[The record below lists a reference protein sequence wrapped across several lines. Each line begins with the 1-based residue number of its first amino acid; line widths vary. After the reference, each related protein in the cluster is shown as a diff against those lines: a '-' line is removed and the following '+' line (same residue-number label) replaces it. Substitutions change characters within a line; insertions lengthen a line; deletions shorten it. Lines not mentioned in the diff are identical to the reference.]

1 MPSDPEA
8 TNLSIVLV
16 EDDARLARLTA
27 QYLESHG
34 VLVHVVARGDL
45 AVAEV
50 LRLRPD
56 VVLLDLMLPG
66 ASGNEV
72 CRQLRQRVDVPII
85 MVTAR
90 TEEADRVLGL
100 EDGADDYVH
109 KPFSSRELLA
119 RIRANARRAQ
129 GKAGPARQRIAIGEL
144 VVDAASVTATLG
156 DQRLSLTTYEFQ
168 LLHVLAER
176 AGHVLSRDQLLHL
189 LQGSTEES
197 FDRSIDVHVSRLRH
211 KLEQDPR
218 RPRFLKTIRGVGYML
233 VREER

>member
-1 MPSDPEA
+1 MASDPEL
-8 TNLSIVLV
+8 NVVFV

-27 QYLESHG
+27 QYLQSHN
-34 VLVHVVARGDL
+34 VSVTIVSRGDL

-56 VVLLDLMLPG
+56 VVLLDVMLPG

-72 CRQLRQRVDVPII
+72 CRELRKRLDVPII
-85 MVTAR
+85 MLTAR

-129 GKAGPARQRIAIGEL
+129 GRAGPARERIVIGDL
-144 VVDAASVTATLG
+144 MVDAASMTVTLAG
-156 DQRLSLTTYEFQ
+156 QRLALTTHEFQ
-168 LLHVLAER
+168 LLRVLAER
-176 AGHVLSRDQLLHL
+176 SGHVLSRDQLLQLVH
-189 LQGSTEES
+189 GSAEES
-197 FDRSIDVHVSRLRH
+197 FDRSIDVHISRLRH

-218 RPRFLKTIRGVGYML
+218 RPR
-233 VREER
+233 